1 MTLPTSPLETPVC
14 SSCKGPGP
22 VAVALFRQNVGALVM
37 RFEKR
42 IQGRMCR
49 SCLSKHF
56 WSYTLTTAA
65 IGWLGVISI
74 LVAPIYVILNVVQ
87 YIKANRQ
94 LAQTAPA
101 FGAAPIH
108 PT

>member
-1 MTLPTSPLETPVC
+1 MPVPAGDTPIC

-22 VAVALFRQNVGALVM
+22 VAPALFRQNVGALVI
-37 RFEKR
+37 RFEKK

-65 IGWLGVISI
+65 IGWFGLISI

-87 YIKANRQ
+87 YIKAHRQ
-94 LAQTAPA
+94 LGETTTSL
-101 FGAAPIH
+101 GAAPIH

>member
-1 MTLPTSPLETPVC
+1 MQGPRPVTP
-14 SSCKGPGP
+14 
-22 VAVALFRQNVGALVM
+22 ALFRQNIGALVM
-37 RFEKR
+37 RFEKK

-49 SCLSKHF
+49 ACLSKHF

-65 IGWLGVISI
+65 IGWFGLISI

-87 YIKANRQ
+87 YIKAKRQ
-94 LAQTAPA
+94 LGQTAPA

>member
-1 MTLPTSPLETPVC
+1 
-14 SSCKGPGP
+14 
-22 VAVALFRQNVGALVM
+22 M

-42 IQGRMCR
+42 IQGRFCR
-49 SCLSKHF
+49 ACLSKHF
-56 WSYTLTTAA
+56 SSYTLTTAL

-74 LVAPIYVILNVVQ
+74 IVAPIYVILNVVQ
-87 YIKANRQ
+87 YVKAKRQ
-94 LAQTAPA
+94 LGETTSA